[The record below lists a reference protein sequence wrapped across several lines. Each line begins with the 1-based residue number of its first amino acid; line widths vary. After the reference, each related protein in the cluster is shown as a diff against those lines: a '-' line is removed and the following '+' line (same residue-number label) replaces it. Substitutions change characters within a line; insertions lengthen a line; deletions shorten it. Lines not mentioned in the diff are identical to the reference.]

1 MKRNVALTVTSL
13 LSILFLSFHLTD
25 DALRPRVS
33 GAWESGPG
41 NLTAVVILFVF
52 LLGAVPLAERRSGYI
67 IKLITSLFA
76 AGMPV
81 LHLRAGIDWSTR
93 HRAWFFLWTLIVLGV
108 LGLFGLVL
116 SAVGL
121 WKREFDRPPTAD

>member
-1 MKRNVALTVTSL
+1 MKRNLPLTITCL

-25 DALRPRVS
+25 DALGPKLS

-41 NLTAVVILFVF
+41 NMVAIVILFVF
-52 LLGAVPLAERRSGYI
+52 LFGTMALARRRSGYVI
-67 IKLITSLFA
+67 MLIGSLFA
-76 AGMPV
+76 AVMPV
-81 LHLRAGIDWSTR
+81 LHLRAGVDWSTKD
-93 HRAWFFLWTLIVLGV
+93 RAWFFLWTLIVLGV

-121 WKREFDRPPTAD
+121 WKREWAD

>member
-1 MKRNVALTVTSL
+1 MKRNLPLTIASL

-25 DALRPRVS
+25 DALRPSVS

-41 NLTAVVILFVF
+41 NIIVVVILFVL
-52 LLGAVPLAERRSGYI
+52 LLGAVTLAGRRSGYI
-67 IKLITSLFA
+67 IMLIGSLFA
-76 AGMPV
+76 ACMPV

-93 HRAWFFLWTLIVLGV
+93 DRAWFFLWTMIVLGV

-116 SAVGL
+116 SVVGL
-121 WKREFDRPPTAD
+121 WKREWAD

>member
-1 MKRNVALTVTSL
+1 MKRNLPLTVTSL

-33 GAWESGPG
+33 GTWESGPG
-41 NLTAVVILFVF
+41 NIIAVVVLFVF
-52 LLGAVPLAERRSGYI
+52 LFGTVTLAGRRSGYI
-67 IKLITSLFA
+67 IMLIGSLFA
-76 AGMPV
+76 AAMPV
-81 LHLRAGIDWSTR
+81 LHLRANVDWSTR
-93 HRAWFFLWTLIVLGV
+93 DRAWFFLWTMIVLGV

-121 WKREFDRPPTAD
+121 WKREWRD